1 MNIKRKLHN
10 QLPNL
15 EGIIKVIQEIPID
28 RWTLEKKFVKGLEAP
43 LGDHYVFIARYGKM
57 VYLDKRGIY
66 RIELK
71 APVPTAPRSWEDLAA
86 RNPKDIVMPLG
97 EYKLTF
103 SKGEQNHTEIKTVF
117 DGSIIFDDTTN
128 RAIRKEY
135 TRLLVEY
142 AKYKVRK

>member
-1 MNIKRKLHN
+1 MNIKRELHN
-10 QLPNL
+10 QLPSL
-15 EGIIKVIQEIPID
+15 EGIIEVIREISID
-28 RWTLEKKFVKGLEAP
+28 HWTLEKKFINGFDAP

-57 VYLDKRGIY
+57 VYQDRRGIY

-71 APVPTAPRSWEDLAA
+71 APVPTAPRSWEDLAV
-86 RNPKDIVMPLG
+86 RDPKKIILPLG

-103 SKGEQNHTEIKTVF
+103 SKGERNHTEIKTIF
-117 DGSIIFDDTTN
+117 DGSIIFDDPIN

-142 AKYKVRK
+142 AKHQTRK